1 MTSLHQTLSE
11 VYISECS
18 SLKMK
23 PNSVVVHY
31 LHEKE
36 QQHGDAAH
44 IPELNFSKNFLGRK
58 GVLPLLTVILRCVSL
73 RLLNLNGVGLTDLAC
88 SLLAETLGRHPS
100 VCVVYLKEN
109 FITADSLPS
118 LKRLTFAFLERA
130 ERSTST
136 AAFIKRKNDETE
148 FEIHIDP
155 NPGIYESVVAELAVV
170 RRTANKA
177 DLEAAKAAPV
187 PASAVSPTSTTTG
200 PQGEVDSYYDKK
212 HSRMFAKS
220 LAQIQR
226 RLQQEAIYNAKL
238 GRRVKPNSEGWII
251 LGVYFSSTFAE
262 FPDEAQL
269 IHRKLMPLLNFRL
282 RPLKVHLVPVML
294 HTMEDED
301 FRMTNTFQA
310 DGGMPI
316 HSGRLPPFRKT
327 AQQWADED
335 SGENGVLWNASSSE
349 VAEVREFAIRDA
361 CDIFVAL
368 HSDMYNPSCHA
379 VDWSALE
386 TSPDNGAIPTLLF
399 KRNVHCVPPGLQHLF
414 DYKANLQQQLADN
427 SHALEHGNGPKPKL
441 ADLISERKILVND
454 FVLFKRRVEERIPH
468 VMRHEYHANYSHVDA
483 NGIARFTVDDSFFS
497 TMSQDIFCAALAY
510 RQKRL
515 SGLSDRPTVLLP
527 PLECPTIGKQ
537 NWRGGHINANPF
549 AHLEHK
555 LGADDPERSREP
567 FFTKDISEKLVV
579 VGEDDI
585 PGGPLFQAIYGQ
597 RGMGRTTQ
605 LRASSLR
612 IQNLKHKNANMIV
625 SHSVTS
631 GCKTLLGVMTGILQQ
646 LVAPNSPVFPDWPSF
661 DDDDAMC
668 RAFCDALRT
677 RSSIPRFISCLW
689 ILIDDD
695 DAVEFGSSFAEAFQT
710 AERCELLCSSM
721 PHEGMQLRVLFT
733 TNSRP
738 KPHHGLSITEV
749 PTFDEIEA
757 ADLFVSIMLG
767 IDKVPEAVLEEVKHT
782 AHYLVLHKK
791 HGTKPQYLQLAAR
804 EMLQTNEEMSMVNI
818 AEQLPGTVE
827 ELLAAGIRGTL
838 PKDMTAVLDAIALS
852 PTPMDGAMIR
862 HAISPCRRTPSF
874 SAVAAARTWF
884 SKRRWGNFTSPA
896 MSSGC
901 LLIAFLV
908 NFAYLFANSTRSR
921 NRGVYTNPRTNFF
934 GSIWRTDL
942 TLASRTIA
950 EALSSRP
957 KERRAISD
965 RVLPANV
972 WETAL
977 LRVTL
982 VRDDVHV
989 TRGLSNYFDAMKFF
1003 STPHRLFA
1011 LLSAHRPDE
1020 LRLVVE
1026 RLLLLLCADGGALS
1040 ADGTPQRLTSH
1051 HVRSKLNELRVSQQF
1066 AANEPDGLL
1075 RHARQNP
1082 LALLM
1087 EYTRYFMEN
1096 WEVLLRHPMFLYAC
1110 PQYAPPVVSSEI
1122 DAAISTYNTACLRRD
1137 CCFSFAK
1144 RCYETA
1150 LLLTSQAQEQPNTSE
1165 VRGNTTAAH
1174 DASADALVTGGPR
1187 LKTFL
1192 VASRVSKSFVVTYRS
1207 ITDAKPHEITPT
1219 MASPSTSLAP
1229 ADDENG
1235 GKSFGYV
1242 GVVLMPAESASKT
1255 NADFG
1260 FSASKNFAQVS
1271 LGKGAFFLSVKAHV
1285 NAISALDIVET
1296 RHAVRIASAAYYDT
1310 EIVITALIVSRH
1322 AGDASRL
1329 QMVGR
1334 LQLQNVQR
1342 PMIASIGMSPVTQS
1356 QLPDRGA
1363 DDGQR
1368 CPMVCVAVKNML
1380 YVFEGQRFG
1389 HDNLYNRKG
1398 SIAPQ
1403 VYSGHDNRIVHHGFS
1418 PAGAKV
1424 FSIDVSGHC
1433 FVWGTPES
1441 PCSGTIL
1448 AVTDFGAVPTF
1459 ARFVDHESLMVVT
1472 SRGILLWNSGSS
1484 QVQQLLTNPTRQQL
1498 DGNYAM
1504 LHFQPPPYVYGSLE
1518 DTELL
1523 QLPPHVKV
1531 HRLLEQLRE
1540 KKHPTVTYMSFDG
1553 ITIFDAAEK
1562 QLRVFKRQHI
1572 PPQNELECDQPPILL
1587 FAKEASHSCPILP
1600 HVSTSDTVGNA
1611 DVENWRW
1618 FLGSRSAVAIDTKE
1632 NIVKCFELLK
1642 GQQVPLFYAV
1652 KSDVPSTMF
1661 SVLDDVAL
1669 AGEGE
1674 DRIVVAERQGT
1685 IHVLTKTPG
1694 ALLYPVPPLT
1704 TM

>member
-1 MTSLHQTLSE
+1 
-11 VYISECS
+11 
-18 SLKMK
+18 MK
-23 PNSVVVHY
+23 PNSVVVQY
-31 LHEKE
+31 LDDKE
-36 QQHGDAAH
+36 RQHGDASH
-44 IPELNFSKNFLGRK
+44 IPDLNFSKNFLGRK
-58 GVLPLLTVILRCVSL
+58 GVLPLLTVFLRCVSL

-88 SLLAETLGRHPS
+88 SVLAETLGRHPS
-100 VCVVYLKEN
+100 VCVVYLKDN
-109 FITADSLPS
+109 FITADSLPA

-130 ERSTST
+130 ERNPST
-136 AAFIKRKNDETE
+136 AAHIKRKNDETE
-148 FEIHIDP
+148 FEIHVDP

-177 DLEAAKAAPV
+177 DLEAAIAAPV
-187 PASAVSPTSTTTG
+187 PPSAVAPTSFTTA
-200 PQGEVDSYYDKK
+200 PQGEIDSYYDRK
-212 HSRMFAKS
+212 HSRSFAKN

-226 RLQQEAIYNAKL
+226 RLQQESIYNAKL
-238 GRRVKPNSEGWII
+238 GRRVKPNSEGWIV
-251 LGVYFSSTFAE
+251 LGVYFSSTFGE

-269 IHRKLMPLLNFRL
+269 IHRKLIPLLNFRL

-301 FRMTNTFQA
+301 FRISNTFQA

-316 HSGRLPPFRKT
+316 HSDRLPPRRKT
-327 AQQWADED
+327 ARQWAADEGHD
-335 SGENGVLWNASSSE
+335 DTGVLWNASSSE

-379 VDWSALE
+379 VDWAALE

-414 DYKANLQQQLADN
+414 DYKACLQQSLAHSN
-427 SHALEHGNGPKPKL
+427 HELEHGNGPKPKL
-441 ADLISERKILVND
+441 ADMISERKILVND
-454 FVLFKRRVEERIPH
+454 FVLFKRRVDERVPH
-468 VMRHEYHANYSHVDA
+468 AMRHEYHATFSHVDT
-483 NGIARFTVDDSFFS
+483 NGVARFTLDDSFFS
-497 TMSQDIFCAALAY
+497 TMSQDIFCAALAF

-515 SGLSDRPTVLLP
+515 SGLSDRPTVLP
-527 PLECPTIGKQ
+527 PPQECPTIGRQ

-555 LGADDPERSREP
+555 LGADDPERNREP

-579 VGEDDI
+579 VGDDDQND
-585 PGGPLFQAIYGQ
+585 GPLFHAVYGQ

-605 LRASSLR
+605 LRAASLR
-612 IQNLKHKNANMIV
+612 IQSLKHKNANMVV

-631 GCKTLLGVMTGILQQ
+631 GSKTLLGVMTGILQQ
-646 LVAPNSPVFPDWPSF
+646 LVPPNTPVFPDWPSF
-661 DDDDAMC
+661 DDDSALC
-668 RAFCDALRT
+668 AAFCDTLRT
-677 RSSIPRFISCLW
+677 RATMIPRFTSCLW

-695 DAVEFGSSFAEAFQT
+695 DAVEFGSSFSEAFQT
-710 AERCELLCSSM
+710 TQRFELLRSSM
-721 PHEGMQLRVLFT
+721 PHEGMQVKVVFT
-733 TNSRP
+733 TNIRP
-738 KPHHGLSITEV
+738 KPHHGFSVIEV
-749 PTFDEIEA
+749 PSFDEIEA
-757 ADLFVSIMLG
+757 ADLFVTIMLG
-767 IDKVPEAVLEEVKHT
+767 IDKVPEAVLEEVKHA

-791 HGTKPQYLQLAAR
+791 HGIKPLYLQLAAR
-804 EMLQTNEEMSMVNI
+804 EMRQSNESMSMVNI

-827 ELLAAGIRGTL
+827 ELLSAGIRGTL
-838 PKDMTAVLDAIALS
+838 PKDMTSVLDAIALA
-852 PTPMDGAMIR
+852 PTPVNGAMVR

-896 MSSGC
+896 MSSSC
-901 LLIAFLV
+901 LLVAFLV
-908 NFAYLFANSTRSR
+908 NFSYLFANSTRSR
-921 NRGVYTNPRTNFF
+921 NRGIFTNPRTNFT
-934 GSIWRTDL
+934 GSIWRTDM
-942 TLASRTIA
+942 TLGSRTIA
-950 EALSSRP
+950 ESLATRP
-957 KERRAISD
+957 KERKVIVAD
-965 RVLPANV
+965 RVLPVNV
-972 WETAL
+972 WETTL
-977 LRVTL
+977 LRLTL
-982 VRDDVHV
+982 IRDDVHIV
-989 TRGLSNYFDAMKFF
+989 RGLSSYFDVMKFF
-1003 STPHRLFA
+1003 ATPHRLFA

-1020 LRLVVE
+1020 LRLLVE
-1026 RLLLLLCADGGALS
+1026 RLLLLLCAEGAVLP
-1040 ADGTPQRLTSH
+1040 ADPLAPQRLTSH
-1051 HVRSKLNELRVSQQF
+1051 HVRSKLSELRVSQQF

-1075 RHARQNP
+1075 RHTRQNP

-1087 EYTRYFMEN
+1087 EYTRYLMEN
-1096 WEVLLRHPMFLYAC
+1096 WEVLLRHPVFLYAC
-1110 PQYAPPVVSSEI
+1110 PQYAPPAVSSDVE
-1122 DAAISTYNTACLRRD
+1122 AALSLYTTAYLRRD
-1137 CCFSFAK
+1137 CSFSFAK

-1150 LLLTSQAQEQPNTSE
+1150 LLLTSQAQEQPSTNETG
-1165 VRGNTTAAH
+1165 RGTNATGPH
-1174 DASADALVTGGPR
+1174 DTSADAQANGGPR

-1192 VASRVSKSFVVTYRS
+1192 VASQVSKSFVATYRS

-1219 MASPSTSLAP
+1219 MASPSTGLAP
-1229 ADDENG
+1229 PEDENG

-1242 GVVLMPAESASKT
+1242 GVVLMPLENTTKT
-1255 NADFG
+1255 TADFG
-1260 FSASKNFAQVS
+1260 FGAGKNFAQVS
-1271 LGKGAFFLSVKAHV
+1271 LAKGTFFLSVKAHV
-1285 NAISALDIVET
+1285 NAICALDVVET
-1296 RHAVRIASAAYYDT
+1296 RHAVRIASAAYYDP
-1310 EIVITALIVSRH
+1310 EIVITALLMSRH

-1342 PMIASIGMSPVTQS
+1342 PMISSIAMSPVTQS
-1356 QLPDRGA
+1356 QLPDRGT

-1368 CPMVCVAVKNML
+1368 CPMMCVAVKNML
-1380 YVFEGQRFG
+1380 HVFEGQRFG

-1398 SIAPQ
+1398 SIAAQ
-1403 VYSGHDNRIVHHGFS
+1403 IYSGHDNRIVHYGFS

-1448 AVTDFGAVPTF
+1448 AVTDFGTLPTF
-1459 ARFVDHESLMVVT
+1459 ARFVDHETILVVT
-1472 SRGILLWNSGSS
+1472 SRGVLLWNSGTS

-1553 ITIFDAAEK
+1553 ITIFDASEK
-1562 QLRVFKRQHI
+1562 QLKVFKRQHI

-1600 HVSTSDTVGNA
+1600 HVSTSDSVGNV

-1652 KSDVPSTMF
+1652 KSDTQSSSMF
-1661 SVLDDVAL
+1661 SLLDEAVL

-1674 DRIVVAERQGT
+1674 DRIVVAERQGS
-1685 IHVLTKTPG
+1685 IHILTKTPG